1 MRVED
6 KSISDVLGCR
16 ESFDLERTEDMALE
30 SNLE

>member
-6 KSISDVLGCR
+6 KSIRDALSCR
-16 ESFDLERTEDMALE
+16 ESFDLAEDMALE